1 MSVKKGFLLVALLL
15 TAAFLLG
22 CSTNRFIIYKDGKA
36 YYFASKRNGLYKML
50 CESGDFKR
58 VLESSTVPPDMKKDL
73 YRYNCVEPSADKVQA
88 LYVSLTPE
96 QRKSIRT
103 AFVAQGYEINYFP
116 CG

>member
-15 TAAFLLG
+15 TAVFLLG
-22 CSTNRFIIYKDGKA
+22 CSTDRFIVRKNGRA
-36 YYFASKRNGLYKML
+36 YYFASKSKGLYKML
-50 CESGDFKR
+50 CASGDFKR
-58 VLESSTVPPDMKKDL
+58 VLESSMVPPDMKKDL

-96 QRKSIRT
+96 QRKSIRS
-103 AFVAQGYEINYFP
+103 AFIAQGYEINYFP